1 MTSRWVA
8 RPDGSLSRDR
18 GETGGSTPMEQP
30 LATRNRSQSSVGAIR
45 PLRTVEE
52 EEAGGGCQDQ
62 PGVSA
67 LKGPGRTTDHTLT
80 LV

>member
-8 RPDGSLSRDR
+8 RPGGGVSRDR
-18 GETGGSTPMEQP
+18 GETGGQIPMEHP
-30 LATRNRSQSSVGAIR
+30 AATGNGSPPSIGAIR
-45 PLRTVEE
+45 PLRACEE

-67 LKGPGRTTDHTLT
+67 LKELGRTTDHTLT